1 MIFLY
6 IYRRKKNIANNN
18 NDKQREETRDTI
30 TLSPSS
36 SSSSSPDESRRFT
49 KWSCLRK
56 DPETTPSDEESGYNA
71 DQRSRD
77 SEGTLVTVDGEKE
90 MEIETLLK
98 ASAYILGARG
108 SSIMYKA
115 VLEDGTVYAV
125 RRLGETGL
133 TQRRFKDFES
143 NIRAIGKLVHP
154 NLVRL
159 RGFYWGIDE
168 KLVIYDFVPN
178 GSLVNPRYREFYNV
192 SSFAK
197 IRFFFNNS
205 KIRLSSIVFDEQG
218 KEVGLLR
225 RIIYRGRLGLR

>member
-6 IYRRKKNIANNN
+6 IYRRKKSKDIANSNS
-18 NDKQREETRDTI
+18 NDKQREETTDTI
-30 TLSPSS
+30 TLSPSSSS

-56 DPETTPSDEESGYNA
+56 EPETTPSDEEESGYNA
-71 DQRSRD
+71 DQRSGD
-77 SEGTLVTVDGEKE
+77 NEGKLVTVDGEKE

-98 ASAYILGARG
+98 ASAYILGAKG

-159 RGFYWGIDE
+159 RGFYWSTDE

-178 GSLVNPRYREFYNV
+178 GSLVNPRYREFIT
-192 SSFAK
+192 FC
-197 IRFFFNNS
+197 
-205 KIRLSSIVFDEQG
+205 RLL
-218 KEVGLLR
+218 K
-225 RIIYRGRLGLR
+225 YA